1 MDFVSRDRRGGG
13 VIPAII
19 LVSDKGRKNAKL
31 LFLAVVLGVIGV
43 SVNRWVMVLQVM
55 AVPIMP
61 FDQWA
66 LYLPSWQEVA
76 TTLLPVAYGVIL
88 IALSH
93 RYLPVWPQERELN
106 PIDAPSAP
114 EAAVAE
120 DIDEAAEA
128 APEGDLA
135 PAQA

>member
-1 MDFVSRDRRGGG
+1 M
-13 VIPAII
+13 IPAII